1 MSIGEFA
8 VSLRKDCFKVA
19 MRAEQFTRKLRLQ
32 KEGTMSELIDDSFE
46 EDDLEGFAP
55 GSPDPE
61 SSDSRF
67 MWLEGLLEDPLGD
80 DDK

>member
-1 MSIGEFA
+1 
-8 VSLRKDCFKVA
+8 
-19 MRAEQFTRKLRLQ
+19 
-32 KEGTMSELIDDSFE
+32 MSELIDDSFE